1 MPSISRECP
10 RPAALAGT
18 RNDLLRQYE
27 NGDQG
32 VVFPD
37 QPDVTTNL
45 GGSEIRTQN
54 RFEFG
59 LGARRKSELVTVT
72 NSDLPQGMLAPPQ
85 RRAADRRRKRRQ
97 LEREKLGLRR
107 FTLWLSLSDRAI
119 SLLAANPMMD
129 ATEAFMVAHCF
140 TIDIMVELV
149 ARLVGFRRYVAG
161 GSDEALR

>member
-119 SLLAANPMMD
+119 EPARRKSHDGRDRGVHGRALLHDRHNG
-129 ATEAFMVAHCF
+129 
-140 TIDIMVELV
+140 
-149 ARLVGFRRYVAG
+149 RAG
-161 GSDEALR
+161 GSFSGIPAICRGRIR